1 MDQTR
6 KIFGVIMALFV
17 VLIAVAGYMSLSG
30 RMPGQSTSGTG
41 AVAPT
46 AAPAVSKA
54 EPTVASVAA
63 ARSTEA
69 PTAEP
74 VQPAATT
81 APVEPAKP
89 VSELGARLKP
99 VWGANYKPDDGLGT
113 VVCGAYAFSADYV
126 LQQIQTSGLD
136 VKNGYHLGIVPFY
149 LNENYAVTAE
159 DRATALKDG
168 TLDCLLTTFDLMA
181 LEDPGIMTMFINE
194 SAGGDQMWARG
205 MNSINDLRGK
215 RIAFE
220 ANGPSAYFVYD
231 LLATVGLKPS
241 DVTLLPQP
249 TQGAAIDVFNKS
261 EADAVA
267 GWEPVIFGAEKGGG
281 KPLATSKDF
290 RSILGGV
297 VFAPEAIREKRA
309 VIQGFHDSWFDALD
323 VWEKDFGKA
332 SRDIAAWGNNE
343 YLGVSKENAEK
354 DMRILISGVA
364 QASLADNARALGD
377 LPLVTRRLQT
387 ARGLWALNGHKV
399 PNSDVSKLIDP
410 SFVLSAARVRGVD
423 PQAVNNF
430 PNNTFSLGRTRAPVA
445 VASTN
450 TSGGSDSGS
459 GTAATQATSTPDPNS
474 AVVLATLPCKR
485 FEFLPNSQELQ
496 PSSQQELR
504 DCAVNVL
511 TQNVTL
517 FVKVKG
523 SSAWPGP
530 KGSISQEQVEQT
542 AKGRAQAVV
551 NFLVAQGIDASRF
564 VVEWTLPP
572 PENRETNDAAKLSSD
587 RYVEI
592 SLLASGL

>member
-17 VLIAVAGYMSLSG
+17 VLIGVAGYMSLSG
-30 RMPGQSTSGTG
+30 RLGTPASPGVAQPAAATS
-41 AVAPT
+41 
-46 AAPAVSKA
+46 APAAAKT

-63 ARSTEA
+63 APATEVPTAVPAAPAA
-69 PTAEP
+69 PTA
-74 VQPAATT
+74 V
-81 APVEPAKP
+81 VEPTKA

-99 VWGANYKPDDGLGT
+99 IWGANYKPDDGLGT

-136 VKNGYHLGIVPFY
+136 VKNGFHLGIVPFY
-149 LNENYAVTAE
+149 LNENYVVTAE

-231 LLATVGLKPS
+231 LLATVGLKPT

-297 VFAPEAIREKRA
+297 VFSPGVIREKRA
-309 VIQGFHDSWFDALD
+309 VIQAFHDSWFDALD
-323 VWEKDFGKA
+323 VWEKDFGAA
-332 SRDIAAWGNNE
+332 SKSIADWGNNE

-364 QASLADNARALGD
+364 QASLSDNARALGD

-399 PNSDVSKLIDP
+399 PGSDTSKLIDP
-410 SFVLSAARVRGVD
+410 SFVLSAARVRGAD
-423 PQAVNNF
+423 PQAVNAF

-445 VASTN
+445 VAAT
-450 TSGGSDSGS
+450 
-459 GTAATQATSTPDPNS
+459 GTDTGTTATTDQATATPDP
-474 AVVLATLPCKR
+474 AAATVVATLPCSR

-496 PSSQQELR
+496 PRSQQELR

-517 FVKVKG
+517 FVRVKG

-530 KGSISQEQVEQT
+530 KGSVSQEQVELT
-542 AKGRAQAVV
+542 AKGRAQSVV
-551 NFLVAQGIDASRF
+551 NYLVAQGIDASRF

-572 PENRETNDAAKLSSD
+572 VENRETNDAAKLNSD
-587 RYVEI
+587 RFVEI